1 MESRVKG
8 RFGKPLK
15 VVLLYSNTVEPID
28 REAWLDQQV
37 NAGCDVLICNPKL
50 VKVGLDL
57 LSFPTVMY
65 VSFPTSVSDLRQS
78 SRRPYRIGQTQP
90 VKVIF
95 FVYPTMEANLLRLL
109 ALKMKA
115 SLMVEGKL
123 PGEGLVTFGEEE
135 SENETEM
142 VLHLAR
148 EILASLEKGE
158 TQADMMQR
166 AQELQDLFKENTRIE
181 QEKNQLL
188 NQDEPVEVD
197 FKPII
202 VESFPPAEPLDER
215 SEQASHLPGE
225 TSPVTPSSPSP
236 VDASKSVKRAA
247 KTRKKATSQATD
259 ERVTVTIIQTGIT
272 SGKDPWAALRD
283 KYLPAK
289 KRRKS
294 QKSLSES
301 QPDLWSLVENM
312 VVEQAPVAQQD
323 EETTSEEL
331 QQLTLF

>member
-1 MESRVKG
+1 
-8 RFGKPLK
+8 
-15 VVLLYSNTVEPID
+15 
-28 REAWLDQQV
+28 
-37 NAGCDVLICNPKL
+37 VLICNPKL

-57 LSFPTVMY
+57 ISFPTVMY

-158 TQADMMQR
+158 TQTDMMQR

-202 VESFPPAEPLDER
+202 VESFPPAEPLDEH
-215 SEQASHLPGE
+215 SEQEANLPGE
-225 TSPVTPSSPSP
+225 TSPVTLSSPSP
-236 VDASKSVKRAA
+236 GDASKGVKRAA
-247 KTRKKATSQATD
+247 KTRKKATQATD
-259 ERVTVTIIQTGIT
+259 ERITVTIIQTGIT

-289 KRRKS
+289 KRRTSRKGMP
-294 QKSLSES
+294 EGH
-301 QPDLWSLVENM
+301 PDLWSLVENT
-312 VVEQAPVAQQD
+312 VVEQAPVVQQD
-323 EETTSEEL
+323 EETTGEEF